1 MEIIYHTIVEYWL
14 LYLLFFFF
22 NDPATTEISPLSLH
36 DALPIS
42 STSRIAAAP
51 CRRHGGCARP
61 NNRWIA
67 RATNPDSPYRNRN
80 AITPTNG
87 GSTAGR
93 AMTEPRVFR
102 PGNSS
107 HSNKKASGTPIAA
120 ASATLATEIQTLAHS
135 TRHSPGRQTHGASAA
150 RAPAQ
155 CTTHQIGYDP
165 SQ

>member
-1 MEIIYHTIVEYWL
+1 MFVLYFFLYFLSSFVIVTLSL
-14 LYLLFFFF
+14 LFLLFFFF

-42 STSRIAAAP
+42 STSRTAAAP

-67 RATNPDSPYRNRN
+67 RATNPDSPYRNRK

-93 AMTEPRVFR
+93 AMTEPRSEEHTSELQSRSDLVCR
-102 PGNSS
+102 LLLEKKKKIRKERKKINEISS
-107 HSNKKASGTPIAA
+107 
-120 ASATLATEIQTLAHS
+120 
-135 TRHSPGRQTHGASAA
+135 
-150 RAPAQ
+150 
-155 CTTHQIGYDP
+155 
-165 SQ
+165 